1 MPIALDPLLLAGICA
16 GSTLAGAWIAHKWLL
31 HKSAGARGSERL
43 APTLELGPQP
53 TSVAP
58 GPDPELALAAR
69 PFASAIEREL
79 AEIVSGVESG
89 AYRLME
95 SAAQADARAAAADN
109 LWLAVRRLR
118 HFHDK
123 VAAFVEP
130 PPATEEPYE
139 VEALLTELRR
149 ELEHARLGLE
159 ISWTLPAM
167 LPPLLGGQEALLD
180 TLLCTCHALL
190 QLEPSALRLSIEAEP
205 RFEESIP
212 FVELALQVEY
222 DEDPVRRPT
231 ATKPSIAFTIARTA
245 AENLARRHSG
255 EIAFEHDQGHRAGAL
270 LRLPAGSRHGMA
282 SSTAETVPVDAAPAT
297 SSRRHA
303 FGGVLML
310 EGDPTVRAL
319 LANELK
325 ACGRAVFACADGAA
339 VRSLMQATPKRF
351 ELLVVDR
358 PSRLDRGDAELA
370 VRLCPDLK
378 VFVLSDITEDDA
390 DNLLIR
396 RAHRLKKPF
405 GLQDLRRALRE
416 ALSD

>member
-16 GSTLAGAWIAHKWLL
+16 GSALAGAWIAHRWRL
-31 HKSAGARGSERL
+31 HKPAGARGSERL

-118 HFHDK
+118 RFHDK

-180 TLLCTCHALL
+180 K
-190 QLEPSALRLSIEAEP
+190 I
-205 RFEESIP
+205 
-212 FVELALQVEY
+212 
-222 DEDPVRRPT
+222 
-231 ATKPSIAFTIARTA
+231 
-245 AENLARRHSG
+245 
-255 EIAFEHDQGHRAGAL
+255 
-270 LRLPAGSRHGMA
+270 
-282 SSTAETVPVDAAPAT
+282 
-297 SSRRHA
+297 
-303 FGGVLML
+303 
-310 EGDPTVRAL
+310 
-319 LANELK
+319 
-325 ACGRAVFACADGAA
+325 GRAHV
-339 VRSLMQATPKRF
+339 
-351 ELLVVDR
+351 
-358 PSRLDRGDAELA
+358 
-370 VRLCPDLK
+370 
-378 VFVLSDITEDDA
+378 
-390 DNLLIR
+390 
-396 RAHRLKKPF
+396 
-405 GLQDLRRALRE
+405 
-416 ALSD
+416 

>member
-1 MPIALDPLLLAGICA
+1 MSIVSDPIQLAVAMAATALVTGLVVRARIRPKP
-16 GSTLAGAWIAHKWLL
+16 AGA
-31 HKSAGARGSERL
+31 SN
-43 APTLELGPQP
+43 QP
-53 TSVAP
+53 TTVTVASTP
-58 GPDPELALAAR
+58 AAPPVAADPAVAAR
-69 PFASAIEREL
+69 PFASAIAHEL

-130 PPATEEPYE
+130 PPATDEPIAVEE
-139 VEALLTELRR
+139 LLTDLRR

-159 ISWTLPAM
+159 FSWSLPAT
-167 LPPLLGGQEALLD
+167 LPPLLGGHEALLD
-180 TLLCTCHALL
+180 TLICTCHALL
-190 QLEPSALRLSIEAEP
+190 QLEPFALRLSIEAEP
-205 RFEESIP
+205 CFEESVP
-212 FVELALQVEY
+212 CVELALQVEY
-222 DEDPVRRPT
+222 DEDPLRRPT
-231 ATKPSIAFTIARTA
+231 TMSPSVAFTIARTA

-255 EIAFEHDQGHRAGAL
+255 EIAFEHDPGQSAGAL
-270 LRLPAGSRHGMA
+270 LRLPAGSAAKQTPDHRAIAAAHGA
-282 SSTAETVPVDAAPAT
+282 PETS

-339 VRSLMQATPKRF
+339 VRSLMQATPQRF

-358 PSRLDRGDAELA
+358 PSRLDPGDAELA
-370 VRLCPDLK
+370 ARLCPDLK
-378 VFVLSDITEDDA
+378 VFVLSDATEDA
-390 DNLLIR
+390 ANNQLIS

-416 ALSD
+416 VLAD